1 MENTIAESSDTK
13 KIAKL
18 ISNSLGVKAEGNT
31 PEEIINTA
39 LSKLDAKKLNPDM
52 MGIIKNM
59 LSTADEYNIKYD
71 KNSVPKKIQEDI
83 FGVDYSDEYGA
94 KFTGADD
101 LEAEENYPLRYSK
114 YFDAENYIDN
124 FSDDEYLALVDD
136 ITEFEHIEDV
146 YDDDDFYDEE
156 EDFYDDEE
164 DFYYDEEDFYYD
176 EDAGEVNEVL
186 SRSGRIKAAR
196 TFKRTA
202 RARMLHRK
210 RNLLKRSSGDKLKRK
225 ARQKA
230 VNMVKQRM
238 AKKPLNQLSISEKER
253 IERRMQKKRG
263 LISKMTIKLIP
274 KIKSI
279 ETSRIKAHRQ
289 HESVIHEGMDMQK
302 REAIIVELNNKQ
314 QEYITKYGDMAEN
327 IMYAIAYKE
336 ASK

>member
-39 LSKLDAKKLNPDM
+39 LSKLDVKKLNPDM
-52 MGIIKNM
+52 MEIIKNM

-71 KNSVPKKIQEDI
+71 KKSIPKKIQEDI
-83 FGVDYSDEYGA
+83 FGVDYSDQYGA
-94 KFTGADD
+94 KFTGADYLD
-101 LEAEENYPLRYSK
+101 DEENYPLRYSK

-124 FSDDEYLALVDD
+124 FSDEEYLALVDD

-164 DFYYDEEDFYYD
+164 DYYYD
-176 EDAGEVNEVL
+176 EDAEDMGEVNEVL

-238 AKKPLNQLSISEKER
+238 AKKPLNQLSIAEKEKL
-253 IERRMQKKRG
+253 ERRMQKKRG

-274 KIKSI
+274 KIKTI

-289 HESVIHEGMDMQK
+289 HESVIHEGLDMQK
-302 REAIIVELNNKQ
+302 REAIIMELNNRQ

-327 IMYAIAYKE
+327 IKYAIAYKE